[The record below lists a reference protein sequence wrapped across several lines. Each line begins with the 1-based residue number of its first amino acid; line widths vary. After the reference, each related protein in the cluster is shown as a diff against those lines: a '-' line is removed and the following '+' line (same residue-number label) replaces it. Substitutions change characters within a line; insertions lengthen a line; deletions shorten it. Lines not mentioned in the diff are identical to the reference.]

1 MQRPYARWPWRNRA
15 FSAQLSVV
23 ALDGMRVIVSYQAVG
38 AEAKRLR
45 PSASERYLV
54 MRCPRTL
61 LPASSSGGENVP
73 RPPLPGDTVTM
84 PPATPLLPGRPT
96 SYSHSPHCSYSP
108 AVASTASTR
117 LQSRVSV

>member
-1 MQRPYARWPWRNRA
+1 NSLLHPADQASRGRVRVMSGPGNA
-15 FSAQLSVV
+15 FGRDQVK
-23 ALDGMRVIVSYQAVG
+23 G
-38 AEAKRLR
+38 AEANRLS

-54 MRCPRTL
+54 MCCPRTL
-61 LPASSSGGENVP
+61 LPAASSGGENVP

-96 SYSHSPHCSYSP
+96 SYSHSPDCSYSP

-117 LQSRVSV
+117 LQ